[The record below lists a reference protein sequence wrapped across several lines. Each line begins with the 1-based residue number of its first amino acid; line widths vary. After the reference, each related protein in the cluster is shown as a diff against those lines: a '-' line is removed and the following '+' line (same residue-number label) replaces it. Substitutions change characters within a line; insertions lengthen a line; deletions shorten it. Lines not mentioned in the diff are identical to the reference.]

1 MKLFVTILEQSV
13 DAALAAIR
21 AIDGEHDGVEV
32 RAEHFGTFDPA
43 IFRAATR
50 KPIIMTFRGAS
61 PSRAQQRQVL
71 DAGIELVDVEYPG
84 EIGDASRTVLSLHDF
99 EGMPDLDAII
109 PAMQARNCA
118 HTKIAVTPRN
128 FADNQR
134 LLSFVHEPRITLI
147 GMGERGIY
155 SRILAPFLGSELVFV
170 APSDEKSAAPGQI
183 TLQRALDMECGG
195 HAAAVSNAHSP
206 SGGPAA
212 APQKTR
218 IFAVVGNPASH
229 SLSPSIH
236 NPLFRKKNV
245 PAAYTIAS
253 LESFDEIT
261 KAFLN
266 GEPCGLSVTAP
277 FKEVALAFAKK
288 CNAEIGENAIEAGA
302 VNTLVRL
309 ERTILADNTDV
320 DGFNFILSQL
330 CGRDR
335 KSVALIGAGGTAR
348 AALVSLQRA
357 GMHVTLFNR
366 TAENAKKIWDRT
378 EPLERLASFDGEIII
393 NTSAAGDVQ
402 FSPRAGMAYVEAAY
416 GGAEIAARHERLRA
430 AGLQVFDGLELLR
443 AQAVRQHELFMKVFD
458 ESR

>member
-1 MKLFVTILEQSV
+1 MKLFVTILEKNSE
-13 DAALAAIR
+13 AALAAIR

-32 RAEHFGTFDPA
+32 RAEHFGEFDPA
-43 IFRAATR
+43 VFRAATG
-50 KPIIMTFRGAS
+50 KTIIMTFRGAS
-61 PSRAQQRQVL
+61 PSRALQRRVL

-84 EIGDASRTVLSLHDF
+84 EIEDASRTVLSLHDF
-99 EGMPDLDAII
+99 EGMPDLDALV
-109 PAMQARNCA
+109 PAMLARNCA
-118 HTKIAVTPRN
+118 HAKIAVTPRN
-128 FADNQR
+128 FADNRR

-170 APSDEKSAAPGQI
+170 APSEDKAAAPGQI
-183 TLQRALDMECGG
+183 SLQRALDMECGG
-195 HAAAVSNAHSP
+195 HAAA
-206 SGGPAA
+206 
-212 APQKTR
+212 PQKPKV
-218 IFAVVGNPASH
+218 FAVVGNPASH
-229 SLSPSIH
+229 SVSPSIH
-236 NPLFRKKNV
+236 NPLFRQKNV

-253 LESFDEIT
+253 IESFDEIT
-261 KAFLN
+261 EHFLN

-277 FKEVALAFAKK
+277 FKEVALAFAKRV
-288 CNAEIGENAIEAGA
+288 NAEIGENAIEAGA
-302 VNTLVRL
+302 VNTLVKL
-309 ERTILADNTDV
+309 EKTILADNTDV

-366 TAENAKKIWDRT
+366 TEENARKIWDRT

-393 NTSAAGDVQ
+393 NTTAAGDVQ

-430 AGLQVFDGLELLR
+430 AGIQVFDGLELLR